1 MLFFPISHYY
11 ILLLISYI
19 CSKYSRLR
27 CDGYNAKPMSA
38 VFVVAMS
45 VAK

>member
-1 MLFFPISHYY
+1 MS
-11 ILLLISYI
+11 LIFYSSYI
-19 CSKYSRLR
+19 FFFYIKVLR